1 MILLAGLLVAVAVY
15 FAVGY
20 VIGYTPER
28 LRLTPLAPNRPPP
41 RVRQQEW
48 LNQAGLGVTPLQ
60 FWMTSILA
68 AMVTFFFLWLLTS
81 VFLVA
86 MIPAVIMGL
95 VPRFYF
101 AQQRR
106 QLARARLEAWP
117 EALRSIIASV
127 SSSMSLHQALL
138 ALANTGPAQLRPVFA
153 RYSSLSFTLDSA
165 TALEVIREEL
175 ADPVSDRVIEDL
187 LLAFEQG
194 PAVVIDIMD
203 DLATSTIEDLQVL
216 ERVATAQLEQRL
228 NARAVF
234 VLPFFFLIIL
244 TWQPGPGR
252 DFYSSAAGVVV
263 IIFGTAL
270 SVLGMYLVNRLSRM
284 PSEPRVFASTR
295 EVDA

>member
-1 MILLAGLLVAVAVY
+1 MR
-15 FAVGY
+15 F
-20 VIGYTPER
+20 
-28 LRLTPLAPNRPPP
+28 TPLARGH
-41 RVRQQEW
+41 RRRTRARRQEW
-48 LNQAGLGVTPLQ
+48 LNQAGLGVTPTQ
-60 FWMTSILA
+60 FWASSILA
-68 AMVTFFFLWLLTS
+68 GALTFFFIWLLTS
-81 VFLVA
+81 VALVA
-86 MIPAVIMGL
+86 LVPAVVVGL

-106 QLARARLEAWP
+106 KLARERLEAWP

-138 ALANTGPAQLRPVFA
+138 ALATTGPAQLRPVFA

-203 DLATSTIEDLQVL
+203 DLSRSTVEDLQVL
-216 ERVATAQLEQRL
+216 DRVETAQLEQRL

-234 VLPFFFLIIL
+234 VLPFLFLIIL
-244 TWQPGPGR
+244 TYRPGPGR
-252 DFYSSAAGVVV
+252 
-263 IIFGTAL
+263 
-270 SVLGMYLVNRLSRM
+270 
-284 PSEPRVFASTR
+284 
-295 EVDA
+295 